1 MRPAPGHRKIAG
13 PVPLRR
19 LSGPIDRRGDPPAVL
34 VLVVLGVLVASRI
47 LALARSPGEIDEA
60 IFAGAVSRFDLFQL
74 SPQGPGFPLWILIG
88 RALLPVFVTPFNSLA
103 TASTI
108 LAGVML
114 QALYLWGRR
123 TVGGWAAL
131 GATVFAAA
139 LPVVWVNGGR
149 AFADTPG
156 TAFCLLAAGLLSLTL
171 ERRGT
176 EPTRWREY
184 VAARRA
190 RILAA
195 LAGLAA
201 AAGFGVRPHLV
212 LGFGLIYLILAFRLL
227 SRVDRRDAGVTFLG
241 SAVAGSLAWTLWI
254 LAEAGGP
261 GGLWRSVTERAGFR
275 AHALATAH
283 IGGLLDSFL
292 VRDFVSP
299 WQALVFWLVAAAGVA
314 ALVKR
319 RSRAVLDLLAV
330 LLPLFVSLWWLHNRT
345 MSRYSVPFALAAS
358 LLFGAGLEAI
368 FRRRALAFVAAAAAA
383 GFFVVENGAEVL
395 RQAEETTPP
404 MAAIEFLERYTH
416 PGRETVVAD
425 EPFHSFLR
433 TEIWEGRL
441 AVWGYTTTDFV
452 SSFVQTN
459 KRLVRL
465 ADFTDDPEPQSASD
479 PGWKTWRREGLVAES
494 LGNGRLL
501 FVGVRDP
508 APPLFGPGF
517 GVTEEEPGRPAFHWA
532 GPEAR
537 LVVPGLEGPPVALL
551 AGERDGVAGETT
563 LRVRDASTGE
573 TVLSRRIAPGPFEV
587 AIVPRTIF
595 GPLPRPVVYVLSCDR
610 PVPLSKLEGTE
621 RPALGCFRILE
632 STFSVPPEQI
642 WARRGERYELDVGG
656 SSDRRAGLTGFHARE
671 RNEKTGLEM
680 RWTSGEA
687 ALFFSPVSGFV
698 PRRLVLRVRP
708 PGPDAVLLRVRVAG
722 IPCGEI
728 LVPPGDFDE
737 RGLDLPPEVRLAIRG
752 VEPVVITLSSA
763 SWVPK
768 SAGMGN
774 DDRPLGVGLTRI
786 SLE

>member
-1 MRPAPGHRKIAG
+1 M
-13 PVPLRR
+13 PLRR
-19 LSGPIDRRGDPPAVL
+19 LSGPTDRREDPPTAIVVL
-34 VLVVLGVLVASRI
+34 VLGLLVASRI
-47 LALARSPGEIDEA
+47 PALARSPGEIDEA
-60 IFAGAVSRFDLFQL
+60 IFAGAVTQFDLFQL

-114 QALYLWGRR
+114 PALYLWGRR

-156 TAFCLLAAGLLSLTL
+156 TAFCLLSAGLLSLAL

-212 LGFGLIYLILAFRLL
+212 LGFGLLFLIFAVRLL
-227 SRVDRRDAGVTFLG
+227 RRADRRDAGVTFLG
-241 SAVAGSLAWTLWI
+241 AAIAGSLAWVAWL

-261 GGLWRSVTERAGFR
+261 VGFWRSVTERAGFR

-292 VRDFVSP
+292 VRDFLSP
-299 WQALVFWLVAAAGVA
+299 PRALVFWLVAAAGVV

-319 RSRAVLDLLAV
+319 RSRAAMDLPAV
-330 LLPLFVSLWWLHNRT
+330 LLPLFGSLWWLHNRT
-345 MSRYSVPFALAAS
+345 MSRYSVPFALVAS

-368 FRRRALAFVAAAAAA
+368 FRRRVFAFLAAVSAA
-383 GFFVVENGAEVL
+383 GFFVIENGPEVL
-395 RQAEETTPP
+395 RSAEETTPP
-404 MAAIEFLERYTH
+404 MAAIEYLERYTH
-416 PGRETVVAD
+416 PGRETIVAD
-425 EPFHSFLR
+425 EPFHAFLR

-452 SSFVQTN
+452 SGFVQRN

-465 ADFTDDPEPQSASD
+465 ADFTSDLEPQSRSD
-479 PGWKTWRREGLVAES
+479 PGWKTWFRGGLVAES

-501 FVGVRDP
+501 VVGVRDP

-551 AGERDGVAGETT
+551 TGERNGDAGETT
-563 LRVRDASTGE
+563 LRVRDAVTGE
-573 TVLSRRIAPGPFEV
+573 TVLTRTIAPGPFEI
-587 AIVPRTIF
+587 AIVPRPIF
-595 GPLPRPVVYVLSCDR
+595 GPLPQPVVYVLSCDR
-610 PVPLSKLEGTE
+610 PVPLSKLEGAA
-621 RPALGCFRILE
+621 RPPLGCFRILE
-632 STFSVPPEQI
+632 ATYSIPPEEL
-642 WARRGERYELDVGG
+642 WARRGERYELVIGAP
-656 SSDRRAGLTGFHARE
+656 SDRRAGLSGFHARE

-687 ALFFSPVSGFV
+687 TAIFSPVPGFV
-698 PRRLVLRVRP
+698 PRRLFLRVRP
-708 PGPDAVLLRVRVAG
+708 PGGAAVQVHVG
-722 IPCGEI
+722 VTGVPCGEI
-728 LVPPGDFDE
+728 LVPPGGFEE
-737 RGLDLPPEVRLAIRG
+737 RGVDLPEIVRAHFRG
-752 VEPVVITLSSA
+752 ADPVVITLSSPT
-763 SWVPK
+763 WNPK
-768 SAGMGN
+768 SAGKGD